1 MSLKLLLFI
10 MRSLCKLLIGHHVE
24 EIRVRALK
32 NILFKL
38 EHKLVCPADLVQER
52 QLLINLL
59 EWFNFPK
66 PSLKKEVL
74 GILEILSRVSLQ
86 HLVAEAFTGSFN
98 SLIKCNASIQA
109 LYLQFFLL
117 SAI

>member
-1 MSLKLLLFI
+1 

-98 SLIKCNASIQA
+98 SLIKCDASIQA
-109 LYLQFFLL
+109 LYL
-117 SAI
+117 

>member
-1 MSLKLLLFI
+1 MHVFINDLATCVLWKKSSLSNFI
-10 MRSLCKLLIGHHVE
+10 LMRSLCNTLLGHHVE

-38 EHKLVCPADLVQER
+38 EHKLVCAADLVHER

-66 PSLKKEVL
+66 SPLKKEVL
-74 GILEILSRVSLQ
+74 GILEVLSKVGIQLSVPKQSSL
-86 HLVAEAFTGSFN
+86 N
-98 SLIKCNASIQA
+98 
-109 LYLQFFLL
+109 FLDKL
-117 SAI
+117 